1 MKIKKI
7 NIPKT
12 ATSSLGLSPI
22 KMDRLK
28 DVVLIAGKN
37 GSGKS
42 RLLNL
47 VSNNLKNLPNSTK
60 QIELKRDVKSNKE
73 QIGIYENNLQ
83 KSDEEIINI
92 YGTSR
97 ENIVNNLKYY
107 SEKLKESESKLISL
121 EDFEFDKDE
130 EISVVHFV
138 PKSLKLTDSY
148 DISKREIDNYADS
161 IYTVGIESIHQGAI
175 PEIDRVV
182 KRCVNVNSGG
192 IIEISV
198 TDDERTKANQNFEKL
213 KEYIKLFLST
223 DLKVDSEGN
232 PILFNTRIGEAELSD
247 GQRILLQFC
256 MALYAQEAKLD
267 NLIIFMDEPENHLH
281 PAALIEVL
289 DKIFSQVRNGQ
300 VWIATHSINVLAHF
314 DPSNIWYM
322 ENGEISYAGNV
333 PQKVL
338 NGLLGN
344 ENEIEKLSNFLD
356 LPSKMSMNNFAYES
370 LLNPEVVFTDHTD
383 PQTNQIHELIQQK
396 IDSGEKIKVLD
407 FGIGKGRLLAS
418 IYENERLNGR
428 NVTDWLDFYGFDITE
443 EYKDELEELFKE
455 IYGDSSNRFFND
467 KAKLISSLGENTF
480 DFIIMSNVFH
490 EIEPKYWVTLFN
502 SPTSVFNTLKDE
514 GVLLIIEDQYLAVG
528 EKAHANGF
536 LVFDELEF
544 KKLFKIEQDDG
555 YITTDYRGNGRL
567 KSHHIPKK
575 CITRIDS
582 DSKKVALEVLLQNS
596 KDKIKVIRAKDSP
609 TFKDGK
615 LHGFWSQQLANT
627 SLVLEEL

>member
-7 NIPKT
+7 NIPEDI
-12 ATSSLGLSPI
+12 TSSIGLAQI
-22 KMDRLK
+22 QMDRLK
-28 DVVLIAGKN
+28 DIVLIAGKN

-47 VSNNLKNLPNSTK
+47 IKDNLINIPNSTR
-60 QIELKRDVKSNKE
+60 QIELNRDVKSHKE
-73 QIGIYENNLQ
+73 QIKIYENYLQ
-83 KSDEEIINI
+83 ISDEEIIHK

-97 ENIVNNLKYY
+97 EGIVNNLKYY
-107 SEKLKESESKLISL
+107 YEQLKISESKLISL
-121 EDFEFDKDE
+121 EYFEFDKDE
-130 EISVVHFV
+130 AISVVYFV
-138 PKSLKLTDSY
+138 PKSLRLTDSY
-148 DISKREIDNYADS
+148 TISKREIDNYANN
-161 IYTVGIESIHQGAI
+161 IYEIGIESIAKGAI

-182 KRCVNVNSGG
+182 RRWITASSGVK
-192 IIEISV
+192 ISEE
-198 TDDERTKANQNFEKL
+198 DKNKAIQDYEKL
-213 KEYIKLFLST
+213 KKYVKLFLNT
-223 DLKVDSEGN
+223 DLESDIDGN
-232 PILFNTRIGEAELSD
+232 PTIFNTRIGEANLSD
-247 GQRILLQFC
+247 GQTILLQFC
-256 MALYAQEAKLD
+256 MALYAQEIKLD

-289 DKIFSQVRNGQ
+289 DKISSQVRNGQ
-300 VWIATHSINVLAHF
+300 IWIATHSINVLAHF

-338 NGLLGN
+338 NGLLGD
-344 ENEIEKLSNFLD
+344 ESEIDKLSNFLD
-356 LPSKMSMNNFAYES
+356 LPAKMSMNNFAYES
-370 LLNPEVVFTDHTD
+370 LLNPEVVFTDNTD
-383 PQTNQIHELIQQK
+383 PQTNQIHKLIQKK

-418 IYENERLNGR
+418 IHENERLNGR

-455 IYGDSSNRFFND
+455 IYGDSSTRFFND

-490 EIEPKYWVTLFN
+490 EIEPKYWINLFN

-555 YITTDYRGNGRL
+555 YITTDYRGDGRL

-582 DSKKVALEVLLQNS
+582 NSKKVSLEVLLQNS

-615 LHGFWSQQLANT
+615 LHGFWSQQLANA

>member
-7 NIPKT
+7 NIPEDI
-12 ATSSLGLSPI
+12 TSSIGLAQI
-22 KMDRLK
+22 QMDRLK
-28 DVVLIAGKN
+28 DIVLIAGKN

-47 VSNNLKNLPNSTK
+47 IKDNLINIPNSTR
-60 QIELKRDVKSNKE
+60 QIELNRDVKSHKE
-73 QIGIYENNLQ
+73 QIKIYENYLQ
-83 KSDEEIINI
+83 KSDEEIINK

-97 ENIVNNLKYY
+97 EGVVNNIKYFYEQLK
-107 SEKLKESESKLISL
+107 KSESKLISL
-121 EDFEFDKDE
+121 EYFEFDKDE
-130 EISVVHFV
+130 AISVVYFV
-138 PKSLKLTDSY
+138 PKSLQLTDSY
-148 DISKREIDNYADS
+148 RISRYDIDNYANN
-161 IYTVGIESIHQGAI
+161 IYEIGIESIAKGAI

-182 KRCVNVNSGG
+182 RRWITASSGVK
-192 IIEISV
+192 ISEE
-198 TDDERTKANQNFEKL
+198 DKNKAIQDYEKL
-213 KEYIKLFLST
+213 KKYVKLFLNT
-223 DLKVDSEGN
+223 DLESDIDGN
-232 PILFNTRIGEAELSD
+232 PTIFNTRIGEANLSD
-247 GQRILLQFC
+247 GQTILLQFC
-256 MALYAQEAKLD
+256 MALYAQEIKLD

-289 DKIFSQVRNGQ
+289 DKISSQVRNGQ
-300 VWIATHSINVLAHF
+300 IWIATHSINVLAHF

-338 NGLLGN
+338 NGLLGD
-344 ENEIEKLSNFLD
+344 ESEIDKLSNFLD
-356 LPSKMSMNNFAYES
+356 LPAKMSMNNFAYES
-370 LLNPEVVFTDHTD
+370 LLNPEVVFTDNTD
-383 PQTNQIHELIQQK
+383 PQTNQIHKLIQKK

-418 IYENERLNGR
+418 IHENERLNGR

-455 IYGDSSNRFFND
+455 IYGDSSTRFFND

-490 EIEPKYWVTLFN
+490 EIEPKYWINLFN

-555 YITTDYRGNGRL
+555 YITTDYRGDGRL

-582 DSKKVALEVLLQNS
+582 NSKKVSLEVLLQNS

-615 LHGFWSQQLANT
+615 LHGFWSQQLANA